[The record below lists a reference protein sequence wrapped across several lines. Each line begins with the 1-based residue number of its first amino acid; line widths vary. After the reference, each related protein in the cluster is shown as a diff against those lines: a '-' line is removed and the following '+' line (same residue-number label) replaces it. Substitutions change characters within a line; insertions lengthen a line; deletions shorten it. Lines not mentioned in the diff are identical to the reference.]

1 VPGHSG
7 FQTSGELTVP
17 GCSDFLPSR
26 DGFAFTNSWP
36 SAPAV
41 NVRTPFG
48 SIGIG
53 DAADG
58 LCGGMVFAALDY
70 WHARNQP
77 PTARPAPGS
86 PLYKYLVRRLIV
98 SWNIP
103 AGIARYY
110 QWMNLPD
117 GDRRVTAD
125 GRYLFTQ
132 RGVSQRTVATQW
144 PRMKASLD
152 AGIPAVLAVVTV
164 ASANPAKLRHN
175 HQVLAFGYAL
185 SGPSGH
191 EVTVRVYDPNSG
203 PDDNVF
209 IRFDAAPGARA
220 TAFAHNLS
228 LGWPVRGFFLDA
240 YSPAIPPA
248 G

>member
-1 VPGHSG
+1 VPGRSG
-7 FQTSGELTVP
+7 YLPHGEQTGPGRSG
-17 GCSDFLPSR
+17 FLPSR

-41 NVRTPFG
+41 TVRTPFG

-70 WHARNQP
+70 WHARIRP
-77 PTARPAPGS
+77 PVARPAPGS
-86 PLYKYLVRRLIV
+86 PLHKYVVRRLIA
-98 SWNIP
+98 SWHIP
-103 AGIARYY
+103 AGVARYY

-117 GDRRVTAD
+117 GDRQVTAD
-125 GRYLFTQ
+125 GHHLFTQ
-132 RGVSQRTVATQW
+132 RGVSRRTVAVQW

-152 AGIPAVLAVVTV
+152 AGIPAVLGVVTV
-164 ASANPAKLRHN
+164 ASANPAQLRHN
-175 HQVLAFGYAL
+175 HQVLAVGYAL
-185 SGPSGH
+185 SGLSGS

-203 PDDNVF
+203 PDDNVC
-209 IRFDAAPGARA
+209 IRFGASPGSRA
-220 TAFAHNLS
+220 TAFSHNLS
-228 LGWPVRGFFLDA
+228 LGWPVRGFFLAA